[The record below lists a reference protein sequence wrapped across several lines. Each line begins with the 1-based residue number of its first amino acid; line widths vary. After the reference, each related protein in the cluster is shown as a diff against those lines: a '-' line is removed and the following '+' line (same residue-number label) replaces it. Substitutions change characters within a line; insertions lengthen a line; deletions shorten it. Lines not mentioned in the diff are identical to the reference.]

1 MNTELYP
8 FQIEAMKK
16 MHNGCILGGN
26 VGAGKSRTAL
36 AYIYICELGGS
47 LRINGVGTYAEPE
60 TPKDIYIITTA
71 KKRDS
76 LEWDEE
82 VAYFCLPNDDIKV
95 TIDSWN
101 NLHKYTKVYGAVFIF
116 DEQRTTS
123 GKKWAKEFIKISRR
137 NHWLMLSATPGD
149 KYIEFVPVF
158 IANGFYSSKSQF
170 EMEHC
175 IFKPFLKYKEID
187 HYVGTKRLD
196 YYISQILV
204 PMDYEH
210 DIVKNKI
217 PVICDYDKTLYK
229 RVMKDRW
236 DPYENCPI
244 EETGKLCSLL
254 RRVCNSDE
262 SRARA
267 LMDILS
273 KHYSAIVFYNFNY
286 ELEIIRGVCDY
297 LCLRHSEWNGHK
309 HEPIPE
315 DGNTGWVYICQYT
328 ACSEGW
334 NCITTN
340 TMIFFSQ
347 NYSYKVLAQS
357 EGRIDRNNTPFKEL
371 NYYYL
376 RSTSSIDLAIKRAIE
391 EKQLFNDNMFMRG
404 VSYGGSA
411 KRNSRT
417 S

>member
-16 MHNGCILGGN
+16 MHNGCILGGK

-47 LRINGVGTYAEPE
+47 LRINNIGTYAKPE

-76 LEWDEE
+76 LEWEEE
-82 VAYFCLPNDDIKV
+82 VAYFCLPSSVNV

-101 NLHKYTKVYGAVFIF
+101 NLHKYTKVYGAMFIF

-137 NHWLMLSATPGD
+137 NHWVMLSATPGD
-149 KYIEFVPVF
+149 KYIELWPVLV
-158 IANGFYSSKSQF
+158 ANGFYQNKSQF

-175 IFKPFLKYKEID
+175 VFKPFLKYKDID
-187 HYVGTKRLD
+187 RYVGTKRLD
-196 YYISQILV
+196 SYISQIIV
-204 PMDYEH
+204 PMNYEH
-210 DIVKNKI
+210 DIIKNKYPI
-217 PVICDYDKTLYK
+217 ICDYDKTLYK

-236 DPYENCPI
+236 DPYEDCPI
-244 EETGKLCSLL
+244 EEVSKLCSLL
-254 RRVCNSDE
+254 RRVTNSDE

-267 LMDILS
+267 LMEILS
-273 KHYSAIVFYNFNY
+273 KHYSAIIFYNFNY
-286 ELEIIRGVCDY
+286 ELEIIKNVCDN
-297 LCLRHSEWNGHK
+297 LCIRYSEWNGHK
-309 HEPIPE
+309 HEPILK

-347 NYSYKVLAQS
+347 NYSYKTLAQA

-376 RSTSSIDLAIKRAIE
+376 RSKSPMDLAITRAIN
-391 EKQLFNDNMFMRG
+391 EKRIFTDNMFLRG
-404 VSYGGSA
+404 VAVNGKGN
-411 KRNSRT
+411 KLGT
-417 S
+417 

>member
-8 FQIEAMKK
+8 FQLEAMKK

-210 DIVKNKI
+210 DIIKNKI

-236 DPYENCPI
+236 DPYKNCPI
-244 EETGKLCSLL
+244 EETGRLCSLL

-273 KHYSAIVFYNFNY
+273 KHYSAIVFYNFDY
-286 ELEIIRGVCDY
+286 ELEIIREVCDY

-376 RSTSSIDLAIKRAIE
+376 RSTSPMDLAIKRAIE
-391 EKQLFNDNMFMRG
+391 EKQLFNDNMFIRG
-404 VSYGGSA
+404 KYKKG
-411 KRNSRT
+411 K
-417 S
+417 